1 MFRCVRSYDQI
12 SLETLNLEHYF
23 YSFKVTPKNFS
34 FFFFFFFLANRE
46 LGYME
51 SKTKWSSP
59 TKDFQKKKW
68 YIKYKLSKG
77 NGQKSDIHMYF
88 GQKAKKMVA
97 KISS

>member
-1 MFRCVRSYDQI
+1 MQGWLFKKKKIMLGFLQY
-12 SLETLNLEHYF
+12 SLEEIFVWKIL
-23 YSFKVTPKNFS
+23 V

>member
-1 MFRCVRSYDQI
+1 MQGWLFKKKKIMLGFLQYI
-12 SLETLNLEHYF
+12 LEEIFVWKILF
-23 YSFKVTPKNFS
+23 

>member
-1 MFRCVRSYDQI
+1 MQGWLFKKIIIMLGFLQY
-12 SLETLNLEHYF
+12 SLEEIFVWKIL
-23 YSFKVTPKNFS
+23 V